1 MQSFEIEVPPGNLFQ
16 TDFSYFNITLL
27 MAFILFSNSVTLY
40 GLRKLCVKFHTSLLD
55 KALRFVGRFTLVF
68 LKFFC
73 SLAYVPD
80 SVDIQKLSYY
90 LITNTEGR
98 ERGLVSGIVLP

>member
-40 GLRKLCVKFHTSLLD
+40 GLRKLCVKFHSQLQPQPGHDQLEGKHRVLHFSSSLRAST
-55 KALRFVGRFTLVF
+55 KHMHF
-68 LKFFC
+68 L
-73 SLAYVPD
+73 A
-80 SVDIQKLSYY
+80 
-90 LITNTEGR
+90 
-98 ERGLVSGIVLP
+98 SGTVNELQTV